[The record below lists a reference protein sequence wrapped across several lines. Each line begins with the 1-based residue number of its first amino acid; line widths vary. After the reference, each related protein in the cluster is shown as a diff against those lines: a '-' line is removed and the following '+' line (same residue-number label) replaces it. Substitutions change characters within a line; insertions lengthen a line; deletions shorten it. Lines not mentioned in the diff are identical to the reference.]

1 VSANSIV
8 QHNQIIQVADR
19 LNTMSPLLAL
29 SNSIADIVA
38 ATGTSIV
45 AINTGQRVSPSGIHW
60 RKGII
65 ITSDESLQ
73 SHEDLT
79 IISASGKSTPIT
91 LLGRDP
97 TTDIAVFTWAD
108 TETVPVATVSNSA
121 TLQVGHLVLAV
132 ARSIEGDIRT
142 SLGTISILSTQWQ
155 SMSGGTI
162 NRYIRPDLT
171 LYRGFAGGALVDAAG
186 QVVGMN
192 TTGRRGTAL
201 TIPAETVDRIIDQ
214 LLAKGRIA
222 RGYLGVGMQ
231 TVPLSPPLSAALNL
245 TMSTGVILINI
256 EPQSPAE
263 VGGLL
268 LGDILVSWDGHPI
281 ADPNDVRAFLN
292 RGDRIGQ
299 QVNLG
304 VIRGGVLMEL
314 AIEIGEYLE

>member
-1 VSANSIV
+1 
-8 QHNQIIQVADR
+8 
-19 LNTMSPLLAL
+19 MSSLLAL
-29 SNSIADIVA
+29 SNSLADTVA
-38 ATGTSIV
+38 AAGTAIV
-45 AINTGQRVSPSGIHW
+45 AINTGKRVSPSGIHW
-60 RKGII
+60 RKGIV

-79 IISASGKSTPIT
+79 IVSAIGKSAPIT

-97 TTDIAVFTWAD
+97 TTDIAVFTLAD
-108 TETVPVATVSNSA
+108 AETLPVATIGNS
-121 TLQVGHLVLAV
+121 TSLKIGHLVLGL
-132 ARSIEGDIRT
+132 ARSIEGDVRAT
-142 SLGTISILSTQWQ
+142 MGAVSVLGSQWQ

-162 NRYIRPDLT
+162 DRYIRPDLN

-192 TTGRRGTAL
+192 TTGKRGTAL
-201 TIPAETVDRIIDQ
+201 TIPAETVDRIVAQ

-231 TVPLSPPLSAALNL
+231 TVPLSPQLSAKLNL
-245 TMSTGVILINI
+245 TLPTGVILINI

-268 LGDILVSWDGHPI
+268 LGDILISWDGVPI
-281 ADPNDVRAFLN
+281 ADPSDVRAFLN

-299 QVNLG
+299 EVKLG
-304 VIRGGVLMEL
+304 TIRGGVLMEL
-314 AIEIGEYLE
+314 AISIGERRES